1 MGFLLKASFDPHVA
15 PCHLE
20 MFDDRITP
28 GRLRREPHARNG
40 HRAETELQHGVGVP
54 GGETRRKTR

>member
-1 MGFLLKASFDPHVA
+1 
-15 PCHLE
+15 